1 MHFPGIRIQGN
12 IISGEI
18 LEKIRDEEIPFQTP
32 DDFGFDRNTRIR
44 DEIGTAWAEAKAL
57 WLIFKG
63 KQEKLDAS
71 DPGTTITRKIWMTP
85 FLLELG
91 YDLESYHQAKLVNGK
106 TYFVSHSENSR
117 EEFPVHIVGVN
128 DKLDKLSA
136 SGVPRL
142 SPHALMQEYLNNTE
156 HLYGLVSNGR
166 HLRLLRDSS
175 RLANL
180 AYVEF
185 DLEKIMDE
193 DLYTDFAILYRLLH
207 ISRMPKSQSEVEKS
221 VIEFYHQEAI
231 ESGARI
237 RGKLRQRVKE
247 AMEIMARGFLQ
258 NSANAQFIEN
268 IRPGRVKSDD
278 FYHALLTVIYRLIFL
293 TVTEERNLI
302 FTKPDDPSK
311 RKELEDFRNIYTAH
325 YSIDHLR
332 ELALKKIFIDV
343 RKENLWMSLI
353 STFRLFEPR
362 GYGEKL
368 GIQPL
373 GGDLF
378 SDRGLIFNDL
388 DMGEFHLDND
398 STLQI
403 IEKLS
408 FIEESGSRIRV
419 NYGDLDVEELGS
431 VYEALLELHPY
442 FSTVTDEVLFGFTE
456 SSERK
461 LTGSYYTRSDLVH
474 KLIKSALVPVIKERI
489 NASPNKE
496 EKIRAVLDIKV
507 CDPAAGSG
515 HFLLAAARTL
525 AMELAKIRAD
535 AEIPEEAAYRKSLND
550 VLSHCIYGVD
560 KNPAAVELCRVSLW
574 LEGHNAGHS
583 LSFLEHRIK
592 CGDSIVG
599 VDKLERLSQ
608 GIPEGAFSP
617 LTDDDRALCR
627 LLKRSN
633 NEFIRMGQTN
643 LFGMQGALEDDSGAL
658 AGEVRK
664 LDEIPDNTLES
675 YEQKKRL
682 YEKIRTGNQWWKD
695 WTACNLFIYAFF
707 QQYTAGRAEKEFV
720 TSEFLTRFLQ
730 ASGSVD
736 ARLEGRANAYG
747 TENRFFHWPL
757 EFPDVFEKGGF
768 DVMLGNPPWDI
779 IELKEKEFFENRNQ
793 EIAQAENKSIR
804 ERLIRQLKNSDPELF
819 QEYSRELH
827 YVDSVRR
834 FIRGSGIMKLT
845 ISGRINLYSVFA
857 ELNYLK
863 INENGHSGI
872 LLPTGI
878 ATDDNNKTFFSELI
892 TKNRLLSL
900 FDFENR
906 KGIFPDIDSR
916 LKFSLVTICGK
927 AFSKDQKSQFGF
939 FLHDVL
945 DMNDDLRVFELSKD
959 DFININP
966 NTKTCPIFR
975 TSIDAELTR
984 KIYNKIPVL
993 INEEKNYN
1001 PWGITFKQGLFNMS
1015 SDSHLFK
1022 TDPELRPMGFELIGN
1037 RFIKGSEIWLPL
1049 YESKMIWHYDHRF
1062 GTYEGVDSRTSTQT
1076 PTPSL
1081 RQYQDPKFII
1091 QPWYWVSI
1099 HEVIKVINRFT
1110 WFTGFRNI
1118 TNTTNERT
1126 SIFSLIPGSAV
1137 GHSMP
1142 LIFSKLNTSSQV
1154 CLINNFSVV
1163 TFDYFVRQKVGGTN
1177 MTFGY
1182 ILQFPVLPPDIF
1194 TADDRRFI
1202 NSRFIELIYT
1212 SWDIKP
1218 FVDDIWKEKDD
1229 DLRSALKFQWE
1240 ENKKSTGG
1248 HSWSPPDWAEID
1260 PDGIP
1265 LPPFKWDEDRRARL
1279 KAELDAYYAKLYGLT
1294 RDELRYILDPQDVYG
1309 PDFPGETFRVLKEKE
1324 TRQYG
1329 EYRTRRLVLEA
1340 FDRIKD
1346 FDEEEHG
1353 RRMSQVWEDYQRKGE
1368 RREERGER
1376 RIQKAKS
1383 KEQKLKINPQ
1393 GNVLS
1398 RAAEKKGVF
1407 RQPKLFEEPHLFN
1420 QEPRKV
1426 DKNCKVTIRRMD
1438 GTEFR
1443 YHVTPSA
1450 QKGYLTGNYRQI
1462 LPVSA
1467 LALAMMDKKAGDWFV
1482 FGEVRYE
1489 VVEVI

>member
-32 DDFGFDRNTRIR
+32 ADFGFDRNTRIR

-57 WLIFKG
+57 WMIFKG
-63 KQEKLDAS
+63 KREKLDES

-91 YDLESYHQAKLVNGK
+91 YDLEPYHQARLVNSK
-106 TYFVSHSENSR
+106 TFFVSHHENDR

-128 DKLDKLSA
+128 DKLDKISS

-156 HLYGLVSNGR
+156 YLYGLVSNGR

-207 ISRMPKSQSEVEKS
+207 SSRMPRSQGEVEKS

-258 NSANAQFIEN
+258 NPANVQFIEK
-268 IRPGRVKSDD
+268 IRTGRVKSND
-278 FYHALLTVIYRLIFL
+278 FYHTLLTVIYRLIFL

-302 FTKPDDPSK
+302 FTKPDDLSK
-311 RKELEDFRNIYTAH
+311 RKELEAFRKIYTAH

-343 RKENLWMSLI
+343 RKVNLWMSLI

-474 KLIKSALVPVIKERI
+474 KLIKSALVPVIRERI
-489 NASPNKE
+489 SANTNKE
-496 EKIRAVLDIKV
+496 EKIKALLDIKV

-535 AEIPEEAAYRKSLND
+535 AEIPEEAVYRRSLND
-550 VLSHCIYGVD
+550 VLNHCIYGVD

-617 LTDDDRALCR
+617 LTDDDRALCS

-658 AGEVRK
+658 ASEVRK

-695 WTACNLFIYAFF
+695 WTACNLLTYAFF

-720 TSEFLTRFLQ
+720 TSEFLARFLQ

-768 DVMLGNPPWDI
+768 DVMLGNPPWERI
-779 IELKEKEFFENRNQ
+779 KLQEKEFFETRDP
-793 EIAQAENKSIR
+793 EIANAPNKAAR
-804 ERLIRQLKNSDPELF
+804 ERLIRQLEQKNPELSR
-819 QEYSRELH
+819 EYKAELH
-827 YVDSVRR
+827 YSEASSQ
-834 FIRGSGIMKLT
+834 FIRESYRFPLAGRGDVNTYSIFSELNKSL
-845 ISGRINLYSVFA
+845 INSSGRAGFVV
-857 ELNYLK
+857 
-863 INENGHSGI
+863 
-872 LLPTGI
+872 PTGI
-878 ATDDNNKTFFSELI
+878 ATDDTNKYYFSSIIEGNQLV
-892 TKNRLLSL
+892 SL
-900 FDFENR
+900 YDFENR
-906 KGIFPDIDSR
+906 KKIFPDVDSR
-916 LKFSLVTICGK
+916 YKFCLITISGTSLSKGQK
-927 AFSKDQKSQFGF
+927 AQFGF

-945 DMNDDLRVFELSKD
+945 DLNDELRVFGLTRE
-959 DFININP
+959 DFIQINP
-966 NTKTCPIFR
+966 NTRTCPIFR
-975 TSIDAELTR
+975 TSVDAELTAR
-984 KIYNKIPVL
+984 IYNKVPVL
-993 INEEKNYN
+993 INEERGWN
-1001 PWGITFKQGLFNMS
+1001 PWGVKFMAMFHMS
-1015 SDSHLFK
+1015 NDSHLFK
-1022 TDPELRPMGFELIGN
+1022 TEPELRSMGFELRGN
-1037 RFIKGSEIWLPL
+1037 RFVKGREIWLPL

-1062 GTYEGVDSRTSTQT
+1062 GTYKGVDSRTSTQT
-1076 PTPSL
+1076 PTPTL
-1081 RQYQDPKFII
+1081 QQYQDPTHII
-1091 QPWYWVSI
+1091 QPWYWVSLE
-1099 HEVIKVINRFT
+1099 EVLQVTDKIS

-1142 LIFSKLNTSSQV
+1142 LIFSESVPSNQV
-1154 CLINNFSVV
+1154 CMISNFS
-1163 TFDYFVRQKVGGTN
+1163 TLPFDYFVRQKVGGTN

-1182 ILQFPVLPPDIF
+1182 ILQFPVLSPDILSSKDIHF
-1194 TADDRRFI
+1194 VSTRFMELVYTA
-1202 NSRFIELIYT
+1202 
-1212 SWDIKP
+1212 WDIKL
-1218 FVDDIWKEKDD
+1218 FADELWKESDE
-1229 DLRSALKFQWE
+1229 DLKKEIKAQWE
-1240 ENKKSTGG
+1240 DNKQATGG
-1248 HSWSPPDWAEID
+1248 HPWSPPDWAEIE
-1260 PDGIP
+1260 PEGIP
-1265 LPPFKWDEDRRARL
+1265 LPPFKWDEDRRAQL

-1324 TRQYG
+1324 IRHYG
-1329 EYRTRRLVLEA
+1329 EYRTRRLVLKA
-1340 FDRIKD
+1340 FDKITD

-1353 RRMSQVWEDYQRKGE
+1353 RRMRQVWEDYQMRGE
-1368 RREERGER
+1368 RREEKGEIK
-1376 RIQKAKS
+1376 IQKAKS
-1383 KEQKLKINPQ
+1383 KEQRAKINPQ
-1393 GNVLS
+1393 GNTLS
-1398 RAAEKKGVF
+1398 MAAEKKGVF

-1426 DKNCKVTIRRMD
+1426 DQNCKVIIRRAD
-1438 GTEFR
+1438 GTVFR
-1443 YHVTPSA
+1443 YHITPTA

-1467 LALAMMDKKAGDWFV
+1467 LALATMDKKAGDGFE

-1489 VVEVI
+1489 VVEVG